1 MIIRDTKLIGLD
13 GLIEKMQE
21 LAEKSVYAGVPS
33 SSNKSVD
40 GGGINMATLLHIHE
54 FGARIKV
61 TEKMRGYL
69 AYSGL
74 FLKKTTG
81 FIVIPERSVMRS
93 TVNENAQKY
102 VRMLQKAIP
111 RAIETGRSSDDVL
124 NYLGLEVSNDVKLK
138 FGNGLKPNH
147 PFTVQRK
154 GSSAPLVDSGELR
167 NSITWEVK

>member
-1 MIIRDTKLIGLD
+1 MILRDNNLTGLD
-13 GLIEKMQE
+13 GLIKSLKGLSEKN
-21 LAEKSVYAGVPS
+21 VYVGVPS
-33 SSNKSVD
+33 SSNASAGD
-40 GGGINMATLLHIHE
+40 GMNMATLLKIHE
-54 FGARIKV
+54 FGARIQV

-81 FIVIPERSVMRS
+81 FIVIPERSVLRS
-93 TVNENAQKY
+93 TFSENASAY
-102 VRMLQKAIP
+102 VELLKDNIP
-111 RAIETGRSSDDVL
+111 RAIATGRTAEDVL
-124 NYLGLEVSNDVKLK
+124 NLLGNKVSNDVKLK
-138 FGNGLKPNH
+138 FGYGLKPNH